1 MKATVSAETG
11 AQHEGTDMRIL
22 LDESETS
29 LDARNIAEAL
39 SHAADEAARRGR
51 MIVEV
56 EVDGVRWSEEDLASA
71 DAVQRAAGE
80 LRLTS
85 IHPAELLRETFVQA
99 GTAVDEA
106 DAMQRESA
114 EHLQA
119 GKVGEAMASLSTALA
134 LWGSVQTALS
144 RGLELKVLTHAGPGD
159 EIDLDGA
166 VAALDGQLRTVRD
179 AVSAQDLASL
189 GDCLLYEFPPVSAR
203 FAAMLRSLAARAEAM
218 SSACGGAPGDRTA

>member
-1 MKATVSAETG
+1 
-11 AQHEGTDMRIL
+11 MRIL
-22 LDESETS
+22 LDETETS
-29 LDARNIAEAL
+29 LDARSIAEAL
-39 SHAADEAARRGR
+39 SHAAEEAARRGR

-71 DAVQRAAGE
+71 DAVQRAAAE

-99 GTAVDEA
+99 GAAVDEA

-114 EHLQA
+114 EQLQA
-119 GKVGEAMASLSTALA
+119 GKVGEAMANLSTALA

-144 RGLELKVLTHAGPGD
+144 RGLELKVLTHSGSGGP
-159 EIDLDGA
+159 IDLDGA
-166 VAALDGQLRTVRD
+166 VAALDAQLRSVRD
-179 AVSAQDLASL
+179 AIGAQDLVAL

-203 FAAMLRSLAARAEAM
+203 FAAMLRALAARAESIA
-218 SSACGGAPGDRTA
+218 SSPLNHDGQTA

>member
-1 MKATVSAETG
+1 MKPPVSSEPSE
-11 AQHEGTDMRIL
+11 QHEGTDMRIL
-22 LDESETS
+22 LDETETS
-29 LDARNIAEAL
+29 LDARSIAEAL
-39 SHAADEAARRGR
+39 SRAADEAARRGR

-56 EVDGVRWSEEDLASA
+56 EVDGVRWSEEDLASS
-71 DAVQRAAGE
+71 DAIQRAAAE

-99 GTAVDEA
+99 GAAVDEA

-114 EHLQA
+114 EQLQS

-144 RGLELKVLTHAGPGD
+144 RGLELKVLTHAGSGEP
-159 EIDLDGA
+159 IDLDGA
-166 VAALDGQLRTVRD
+166 VAALDGQLRIVRD
-179 AVSAQDLASL
+179 AIGAQDLVAL

-203 FAAMLRSLAARAEAM
+203 FAAMLRALAARAESIA
-218 SSACGGAPGDRTA
+218 SAPANHGERTA